1 MSVECFFKN
10 KHKKC
15 IPNVNYVQVKN
26 SLPKS
31 KQKFYN
37 IKNIVW
43 ASVLNL
49 NINSFINIIYS
60 FKMYLMVERT
70 I

>member
-1 MSVECFFKN
+1 MNEFLKVINFGNKN
-10 KHKKC
+10 
-15 IPNVNYVQVKN
+15 IE
-26 SLPKS
+26 
-31 KQKFYN
+31 KFYN